1 DGSEELKII
10 PKGTFIYRL
19 SGRDRQKSASYY
31 TPEVLT
37 QTTVKYTLKPILERL
52 DKGEIQALDLLQLK
66 ILEPAMG
73 AAAFH
78 NEVINQLAEAYL
90 TYRQQELNKK
100 VDPNKYQEEIQK
112 IKAYIALNNVYGV
125 DLNPT
130 AIELGKLSLWLN
142 VIHRDMQTPFFGYR
156 LGVGNA
162 VVGSWLKVYKHKE
175 FSYEPIG
182 KTGNSYEK
190 KEWWTRAPRHLQ
202 FGKKGILR
210 REDEIYHF
218 LLPDPGMA
226 SSGSIRLLKDSYPD
240 EARRVSEWRK
250 EFTTPLR
257 ADEYH
262 RVQRIA
268 QAVDALLLAHYEIQ
282 KNIALIT
289 ESNPQ

>member
-1 DGSEELKII
+1 MFAPEHLNYLQEVKIRNRVWQDVICELSLSKKQNRKSRGRISYANLGINQLGSVYESLLAFRCLLAETDYIEVHRKRKAGESSEKVVNADGSYLVPRHRLDDFDPKEVYHTEKADGSEELKII

-112 IKAYIALNNVYGV
+112 IKAYIAL
-125 DLNPT
+125 
-130 AIELGKLSLWLN
+130 
-142 VIHRDMQTPFFGYR
+142 
-156 LGVGNA
+156 
-162 VVGSWLKVYKHKE
+162 
-175 FSYEPIG
+175 
-182 KTGNSYEK
+182 
-190 KEWWTRAPRHLQ
+190 
-202 FGKKGILR
+202 
-210 REDEIYHF
+210 
-218 LLPDPGMA
+218 
-226 SSGSIRLLKDSYPD
+226 
-240 EARRVSEWRK
+240 
-250 EFTTPLR
+250 
-257 ADEYH
+257 
-262 RVQRIA
+262 
-268 QAVDALLLAHYEIQ
+268 
-282 KNIALIT
+282 
-289 ESNPQ
+289 